1 MYKDCKNQACPTVIF
16 TPQVYMDIHN
26 YLLAHHFIACL
37 NISSL
42 LDLILSWM
50 KHLTDILSDLHQ
62 PYMSSS
68 HHTSL
73 WEEESNLPTSYQ
85 NSDLPT
91 MHVPGV
97 IMLPSLP
104 PTYPPPILRPAMHG
118 YQEYKQPPFHQTPPL
133 EPPIV
138 FISSDAADR
147 SVNGLSQ
154 YPTTLW
160 SIVLIQPLKIFVV
173 KSNAL

>member
-1 MYKDCKNQACPTVIF
+1 MFVLQSSLHLRFTWILKN
-16 TPQVYMDIHN
+16 N
-26 YLLAHHFIACL
+26 LLAQHFMACL

-42 LDLILSWM
+42 QDLLPSWV
-50 KHLTDILSDLHQ
+50 KQLIDIPRNSRQ
-62 PYMSSS
+62 PCMSSS
-68 HHTSL
+68 RSKSL
-73 WEEESNLPTSYQ
+73 GEEESDLLASCQ
-85 NSDLPT
+85 NTVDSPPV
-91 MHVPGV
+91 HVPAV
-97 IMLPSLP
+97 LPNEP
-104 PTYPPPILRPAMHG
+104 PTYPPPTSKPAVHG
-118 YQEYKQPPFHQTPPL
+118 YREYELPSFHRTPPL